1 MRSASAW
8 SVSRARATSSAL
20 ELAQAIEAGMHGQA
34 TDATRR
40 LALSDAGTDATRAL
54 DATSAT
60 RAMPRTSYAPPAYTE
75 PTAPPP
81 RRRDDLEARRAAR
94 RRRMASFFALLLVLA
109 AIAAVAAA
117 VIASQDNGGGG
128 VSPVDA
134 DNVQQQ
140 IQELR
145 QLIQDNTR

>member
-1 MRSASAW
+1 
-8 SVSRARATSSAL
+8 
-20 ELAQAIEAGMHGQA
+20 
-34 TDATRR
+34 
-40 LALSDAGTDATRAL
+40 
-54 DATSAT
+54 
-60 RAMPRTSYAPPAYTE
+60 
-75 PTAPPP
+75 
-81 RRRDDLEARRAAR
+81 
-94 RRRMASFFALLLVLA
+94 MASFFALLLVLA
-109 AIAAVAAA
+109 AIAAVAVA